1 MPQEKG
7 FVENWSVE
15 SKTLAGFVG
24 AAVVLL
30 LVIVGVTLTLQK
42 LIVSSRW
49 VWHATEISSTRERLY
64 SALLDSVSSARTY
77 GITGEERYRR
87 SRNDALERLR
97 TNLRALHRQMPAE
110 TPMLQRQAAEL
121 DRTIDRLMRSLDQS
135 LQERANGDNGP
146 TGEQLSVRIHDDLA
160 TARDILTSLDRAQV
174 ETLAKRLETDDR
186 TAALLYLWLV
196 LIAIVMFS
204 ALAWLSRRIK
214 LDLRMRREVETRLQ
228 ETNGFLNSLLEN
240 IPTMVFAKD
249 AEQLRFVSFNQAGEK
264 LLGRSRSELVGKSD
278 LELFPPEQAAFF
290 IAKDREVLAQ
300 GDIIDIPEEE
310 IDTVHQGRRT
320 LHTRKVPIMD
330 AAGRPRFLLGISMDI
345 TQERAAQRSVL
356 GLNEE
361 LRRHAELLES
371 SNRELESFCYS
382 VSHDLRAPLRAINGF
397 TRLLE
402 EQYSSRLD
410 GEGPRYLRTICN
422 ASERMG
428 RLIDDL
434 LEFSR
439 IGRQMLERESTDM
452 GIVVSNAINDVLTG
466 RDQQPPEIQ
475 IGNLPPVRGDR
486 RMLHLVWLNLLDNAV
501 KYSATAEHPRVTID
515 AEPGEQEVIYC
526 ISDNGVGFDMRFY
539 DKLFGVFQ
547 RLHSHS
553 AYPGTGVGLAIA
565 HRIVARHG
573 GRIWAQSEPGKGA
586 RFCFSLPVT

>member
-1 MPQEKG
+1 M
-7 FVENWSVE
+7 ENWSIE
-15 SKTLAGFVG
+15 NKTLAGFAG

-30 LVIVGVTLTLQK
+30 LVIVGVTVTMQTF
-42 LIVSSRW
+42 IVSSRW
-49 VWHATEISSTRERLY
+49 VWQATETSSTRERLY
-64 SALLDSVSSARTY
+64 SALIDSISSARVY
-77 GITGEERYRR
+77 RITREERYQR

-97 TNLRALHRQMPAE
+97 TNLRTLHQQMSDE
-110 TPMLQRQAAEL
+110 TPILRRRAVEL
-121 DRTIDRLMRSLDQS
+121 EQTIDRLMRSLEQS
-135 LQERANGDNGP
+135 VQVRAVANGSS
-146 TGEQLSVRIHDDLA
+146 TGGDRSTDERLSVQIHDDLT
-160 TARDILTSLDRAQV
+160 TARDILAMLNHAQA
-174 ETLAKRLETDDR
+174 ENLAKRLEMDDR
-186 TAALLYLWLV
+186 AAALLHFWLV
-196 LIAIVMFS
+196 LVAIIMFS

-214 LDLRMRREVETRLQ
+214 LDLRMRREVETHLQ
-228 ETNGFLNSLLEN
+228 EAHSFMESLLEN

-249 AEQLRFVSFNQAGEK
+249 AEQLRFVRFNQAGEK
-264 LLGRSRSELVGKSD
+264 LLGLSRSELLGKSD
-278 LELFPPEQAAFF
+278 TELFPAEQAAFF
-290 IAKDREVLAQ
+290 INKDREVLAQ
-300 GDIIDIPEEE
+300 GDVIDIPEEE
-310 IDTVHQGRRT
+310 IDTVHQGRRI

-345 TQERAAQRSVL
+345 TQERATQRSVL

-361 LRRHAELLES
+361 LRRHTELLES

-410 GEGPRYLRTICN
+410 GEGTRYLRTICN

-439 IGRQMLERESTDM
+439 MGRQVLQYEPTDM
-452 GIVVSNAINDVLTG
+452 GIVVSNVINDLLTG
-466 RDQQPPEIQ
+466 GTKQPPEMQ
-475 IGNLPPVRGDR
+475 IGNLPPIRGDR

-501 KYSATAEHPRVTID
+501 KYSAAAEHPLVTID
-515 AEPGEQEVIYC
+515 AEPGEQEVVYR
-526 ISDNGVGFDMRFY
+526 ISDNGVGFDMRYY

-553 AYPGTGVGLAIA
+553 AYPGTGVGLAIV
-565 HRIVARHG
+565 HRIVTRHG
-573 GRIWAQSEPGKGA
+573 GHIWAQSEPGKGA